1 MTFKDYKYQRPDIQ
15 QFTSD
20 FNAALDT
27 FKTSKDEEIQLM
39 AFEKMNSL
47 RQYFDTMYN
56 LCYIRHS
63 NDTRDEFYETENT
76 FFDEN
81 SPKIQEAVTEYYRAL
96 LVSSLRPKLEAQWGK
111 TLFII
116 AEYSLKTFIPEIME
130 DLQEENKLSSEYMKL
145 KATAEIFVRGEKY
158 NLSTITAIESGED
171 RDLRK
176 EAAEAKW
183 AFFQAQ
189 SEKIEDIFDKLVRT
203 RHEIAQKLGYRN
215 FIELAYVRM
224 LRMDYDADMVANYRR
239 QIYQEIVPIAS
250 ELYERQ
256 RKRLKLKKLFYYD
269 EEFKFASGNAKP
281 QGTPDWIVDQAS
293 TMYKEL
299 SHETNDFFTF
309 MRENELM
316 DLVSREGKVPG
327 GYCTFINNFKAP
339 YIFSNFNGTS
349 GDIDVLTHEAGHAFQ
364 VYSSKDIGLGEYNWP
379 TYESCEI
386 HSMSMEFFTWP
397 WMKLFFE
404 KDTEKYKYAHLAGA
418 IHFLPYGVA
427 VDEFQHVIYQNPYFT
442 PKERNDVWTAV
453 EDKYLPH
460 RNYEDNDF
468 LKKGTFWQRQNH
480 IFNSP
485 FYYIDY
491 TLAQICAFQFWK
503 KDRENHET
511 AWEDYVR
518 LCKAGGS
525 QTFLD
530 LVELAKLRSP
540 FEDGCVASVTSEIKA
555 YLDRVEDGKF

>member
-1 MTFKDYKYQRPDIQ
+1 MTFKDYKYQRPNIQ
-15 QFTSD
+15 QFTEG
-20 FNAALDT
+20 FNIALAT
-27 FKTSKDEEIQLM
+27 FKDSTDEAKQLL
-39 AFEKMNSL
+39 AFDKINAL
-47 RQYFDTMYN
+47 RQEFDTMQN

-63 NDTRDEFYETENT
+63 NDTRDEFYEAENS

-81 SPKIQEAVTEYYRAL
+81 SPKIQALVTEYYRAL
-96 LVSSLRPKLEAQWGK
+96 LVSSLRPKLEEKWGE

-116 AEYSLKTFIPEIME
+116 AEYSLETFIPEIME
-130 DLQEENKLSSEYMKL
+130 DLQEENKLSSEYTKL

-158 NLSTITAIESGED
+158 NLSTITAIESSED

-176 EAAEAKW
+176 EANEAKW
-183 AFFQAQ
+183 AFFEAQ
-189 SEKIEDIFDKLVRT
+189 SEKIEDIFDKLVRI
-203 RHEIAQKLGYRN
+203 RHEIAVKLGYRN

-239 QIYQEIVPIAS
+239 QVYQEIVPIAS
-250 ELYERQ
+250 ELYEKQ

-281 QGTPDWIVDQAS
+281 QGSPDWIVNHAS

-299 SHETNDFFTF
+299 SPETDEFFKF
-309 MRENELM
+309 MREKELM
-316 DLVSREGKVPG
+316 DLVNREGKATG

-404 KDTEKYKYAHLAGA
+404 KDTEKYKYAHLTGA

-442 PKERNDVWTAV
+442 PKERNDVWQAV
-453 EDKYLPH
+453 EEKYLPH
-460 RNYEDNDF
+460 RNYDDNTF

-480 IFNSP
+480 IFNTP

-491 TLAQICAFQFWK
+491 TLAQVCAFQFWK
-503 KDRENHET
+503 KDRENHDT
-511 AWEDYVR
+511 AWNDYLR
-518 LCKAGGS
+518 LCEAGGS
-525 QTFLD
+525 LTFLD
-530 LVELAKLRSP
+530 LVELANLRSP
-540 FEDGCVASVTSEIKA
+540 FENGCVASVTSEIKA
-555 YLDRVEDGKF
+555 YLDNVDDKKF